1 MTIYLPN
8 DIKLIIYSY
17 GSKEILIFDNDFYSY
32 IKKLR
37 EEFFYNPLK
46 IKYWIETWEYPFD
59 KLPRS
64 YTVIHKLNSHI
75 SPTRSID
82 NSFNE
87 MEISGFIP
95 LGIIN
100 DLGEISKP
108 SLDIKCMLIPNNV
121 IYSRTHLYI
130 TTNVQYYDIHKI
142 IVDDIKRGKIYCKL
156 WSI

>member
-1 MTIYLPN
+1 MNFSPRRI
-8 DIKLIIYSY
+8 LIRVD
-17 GSKEILIFDNDFYSY
+17 GSKEIGLGHVYNMITVLHSFKKDSLLIVMQKNS
-32 IKKLR
+32 KLGANK
-37 EEFFYNPLK
+37 FLK
-46 IKYWIETWEYPFD
+46 FNIPVKY
-59 KLPRS
+59 
-64 YTVIHKLNSHI
+64 
-75 SPTRSID
+75 
-82 NSFNE
+82 FNE